1 MSEELEQEKKKFRD
15 RLEAEGQA
23 EVRHKDSV
31 GFYFRPQEQRWAR
44 EWLREQEKAGETAV
58 ATERQ
63 QAWYANLILIL
74 VAIIGILVAFILAS

>member
-1 MSEELEQEKKKFRD
+1 MPEELKQEKKKFRD

-31 GFYFRPQEQRWAR
+31 GFYWRPQEQKWAR
-44 EWLREQEKAGETAV
+44 EWLREHEKREEEEL

-74 VAIIGILVAFILAS
+74 VAIIGIVVAFILAS

>member
-1 MSEELEQEKKKFRD
+1 MPEELEQDKQEFRD

-31 GFYFRPQEQRWAR
+31 GFYWRPQEQKWAR
-44 EWLREQEKAGETAV
+44 EWLREHEKTEEEL

-63 QAWYANLILIL
+63 EAWYANLILIL
-74 VAIIGILVAFILAS
+74 VAIIGIVVAFILAR